1 MVSSVESEI
10 ELGPLLT
17 VRGVAGAHAA
27 LSEGLAGADRLVV
40 TIPPD
45 AEMDV
50 LLVQLLE
57 SARQHA
63 VRQGKT
69 IALGG
74 TASPRLSA
82 LLVRAGFE
90 ASMSREQ
97 TIFWGVRGQTQ

>member
-1 MVSSVESEI
+1 MSSVESEI

-17 VRGVAGAHAA
+17 VRGVARAHAA
-27 LSEGLAGADRLVV
+27 LTEGLGGADRLVV

-63 VRQGKT
+63 VRQGKA

-74 TASPRLSA
+74 MAGPGFSA
-82 LLVRAGFE
+82 LLLRAGFG

-97 TIFWGVRGQTQ
+97 AIFWGVGRQIQ